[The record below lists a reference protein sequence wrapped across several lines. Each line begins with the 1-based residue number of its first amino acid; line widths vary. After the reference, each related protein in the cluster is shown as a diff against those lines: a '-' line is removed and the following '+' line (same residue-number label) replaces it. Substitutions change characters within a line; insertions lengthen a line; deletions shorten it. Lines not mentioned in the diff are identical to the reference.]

1 LLHGSARLLNWQ
13 CKANSSDFRS
23 LSEQTTDKGVKS
35 VNYIKKQLE
44 EMEKKEEK
52 GRGNFTAGDSPAE
65 YGRPA
70 YKGIYEQ
77 AAIVV

>member
-1 LLHGSARLLNWQ
+1 M
-13 CKANSSDFRS
+13 NSSDFRS

-52 GRGNFTAGDSPAE
+52 GPGETFTAGDSPAE
-65 YGRPA
+65 YGRPVLRA
-70 YKGIYEQ
+70 GR
-77 AAIVV
+77 AGSNSCIVVFGAYR